1 MQKTKKFYDTYGYVK
16 QARKHV
22 AEFDDS
28 RVKKIREFV
37 EGKRVLDIGCS
48 DGTISTILAGN
59 KREVYGVDISKKAV
73 DAAIKKGIKAS
84 VCDVENDDLPFK
96 SDYFDCIVAG
106 EIIEHIFDTDAFID
120 KCKRVLK
127 KNGVLIITTPNCA
140 SLRARLSLL
149 LGRQPAWIEHRAKGG
164 AGHIRAYTLKGLL
177 SQLKEHKFKPE
188 GIRTNEVKIPFVGTF
203 SFLGDWFPSLGD
215 GLVIKFR
222 KK

>member
-1 MQKTKKFYDTYGYVK
+1 MTLENLNKDIDFLKKKVDSGADVVITQLFFENKFFYSFRD
-16 QARKHV
+16 
-22 AEFDDS
+22 
-28 RVKKIREFV
+28 
-37 EGKRVLDIGCS
+37 
-48 DGTISTILAGN
+48 LA
-59 KREVYGVDISKKAV
+59 V
-73 DAAIKKGIKAS
+73 KKGIKAF

-149 LGRQPAWIEHRAKGG
+149 LGRQPAWVEHRAKGG

-177 SQLKEHKFKPE
+177 SQLKEHGFNIE
-188 GIRTNEVKIPFVGTF
+188 GVRANEMKIPFIGAF
-203 SFLGDWFPSLGD
+203 SFLGDRCPSLGD
-215 GLVIKFR
+215 GLIVKAR
-222 KK
+222 KR